1 MNTSEHTDFKMS
13 MDDEH
18 HDSEIQSQRED
29 SRIDRL
35 NNKITFISILIPCL
49 IVLVII
55 FVYMDITKRVIKAQD
70 TGTIKVENL
79 SQDLESRLSSI
90 VNNNTVL
97 KESTDKQFSDI
108 GKKESQ
114 LADKLKKAQKQ
125 IKSLE
130 AGKSKVNKSL
140 TKINGEMASLLTG
153 LKDATTEIKK
163 LSELFVTVDKSTD
176 TIKKLQEDIPNLSA
190 TSTKNRE
197 LYTALETTQKKALKR
212 MDKRTLELEKT
223 LLTIQKKIIIF
234 EKVLKLSRVPEKTVQ
249 QGNISQSS
257 KKIEKGTIQQDN
269 KTTEGIIEQDIV
281 E

>member
-18 HDSEIQSQRED
+18 PDSEIQSQRED

-49 IVLVII
+49 IVIVII

-90 VNNNTVL
+90 VNNNKALT
-97 KESTDKQFSDI
+97 ESLD
-108 GKKESQ
+108 KKESQ
-114 LADKLKKAQKQ
+114 LADKLTKAQKQ

-130 AGKSKVNKSL
+130 ARKRKVDKSL
-140 TKINGEMASLLTG
+140 SKIDGEMASFRTD
-153 LKDATTEIKK
+153 LKDTVAEIKK
-163 LSELFVTVDKSTD
+163 LSELLVTVDQSTD
-176 TIKKLQEDIPNLSA
+176 TLKKIQKDIQNLSA
-190 TSTKNRE
+190 AATKNRE
-197 LYTALETTQKKALKR
+197 LYTALETIEKQAINRLDQK
-212 MDKRTLELEKT
+212 TLELENT
-223 LLTIQKKIIIF
+223 LLTVQKKIIIF
-234 EKVLKLSRVPEKTVQ
+234 EKVLKLSQVPKKSVPHENISKNASKKEKDTIQ
-249 QGNISQSS
+249 QGNTVTGNIV
-257 KKIEKGTIQQDN
+257 
-269 KTTEGIIEQDIV
+269 EQDIV